1 MTTAVE
7 NNKRR
12 ALGRGLESLLPSRK
26 STPMVPVVK
35 AEAEPLLDG
44 KAFEIAVER
53 IDRNP
58 HQTRTQFDEI
68 KLHELA
74 QSIAATGVVQPIV
87 VRAIKDGRYQL
98 IAGERRWL
106 ASKMAGKAMIP
117 AVVREASDEQSL
129 EMTIVENLQRA
140 DLNPMEQA
148 RAFERLGSEFKM
160 TQEQM
165 AKRTGKDRTSV
176 ANFIRLLR
184 LPPSVQTWVES
195 GELSFG
201 HARSLLAL
209 SPDKVES
216 AAEIVR
222 SRALSVRQT
231 EDFIKDLLGL
241 DVEKK
246 PKKVIEPLDPNVREA
261 RDLLQRALGLRV
273 KILDRK
279 GKGRVVIEYSSVDDF
294 ERIVELA
301 EKR

>member
-1 MTTAVE
+1 
-7 NNKRR
+7 
-12 ALGRGLESLLPSRK
+12 
-26 STPMVPVVK
+26 
-35 AEAEPLLDG
+35 
-44 KAFEIAVER
+44 
-53 IDRNP
+53 
-58 HQTRTQFDEI
+58 
-68 KLHELA
+68 
-74 QSIAATGVVQPIV
+74 
-87 VRAIKDGRYQL
+87 
-98 IAGERRWL
+98 
-106 ASKMAGKAMIP
+106 
-117 AVVREASDEQSL
+117 
-129 EMTIVENLQRA
+129 
-140 DLNPMEQA
+140 
-148 RAFERLGSEFKM
+148 M

-201 HARSLLAL
+201 HARALLAL

-241 DVEKK
+241 DVDKK

-301 EKR
+301 ENSRG